1 MAKKKKEK
9 KGGKRMKKR
18 ELVELMVS
26 YFQLHAEQTFGLKQL
41 FRGLK
46 LTTHPLK
53 MLCVDILNEM
63 IEDGFLV
70 EPARATERTRSRP
83 MKAAPLSSSP
93 NATRRTP

>member
-53 MLCVDILNEM
+53 MLCVDILNE
-63 IEDGFLV
+63 
-70 EPARATERTRSRP
+70 RTRSRP